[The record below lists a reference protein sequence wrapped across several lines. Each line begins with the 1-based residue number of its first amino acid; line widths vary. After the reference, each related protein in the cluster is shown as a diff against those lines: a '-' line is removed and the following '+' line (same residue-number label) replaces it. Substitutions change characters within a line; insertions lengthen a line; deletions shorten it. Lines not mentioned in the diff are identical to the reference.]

1 MIVFLSVGLGWQLL
15 VDTVRMVSP
24 NYVIQLTAHNKHN
37 NIDPLSLPRLSGH
50 GWSRLS
56 QVRAGFYKASYGT
69 SGFLIPLTK
78 IFSIDS

>member
-1 MIVFLSVGLGWQLL
+1 MILFLSVGLGWQLL
-15 VDTVRMVSP
+15 GDTVRMVSP

-56 QVRAGFYKASYGT
+56 QVTLTPCPYPACLDTAGQ
-69 SGFLIPLTK
+69 
-78 IFSIDS
+78 DSHR